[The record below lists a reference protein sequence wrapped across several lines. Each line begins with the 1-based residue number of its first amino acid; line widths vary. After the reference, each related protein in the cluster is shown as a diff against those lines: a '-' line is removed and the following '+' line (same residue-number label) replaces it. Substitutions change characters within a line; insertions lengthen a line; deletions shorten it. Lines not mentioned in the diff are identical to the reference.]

1 MPQRNNAI
9 QPMEQQAESSAKKKV
24 LVVLLSI
31 SAAGFAA
38 WQGHEGYTSTP
49 VIPTKG
55 DVPTIGHGSTRYED
69 GRRVRLG
76 DPAIDRKR
84 AADLARNLMREDE
97 RAFAAT
103 LPGAKLN
110 QVEYDVYIDFV
121 GQYGLGNWRKSSM
134 RTNLLNGNY
143 AAACRSLLKYRFAA
157 GYDCST
163 TINGKPNKRC
173 WGVYARQKTR
183 FDKCMAAQ

>member
-1 MPQRNNAI
+1 MNNHTTTTPEK
-9 QPMEQQAESSAKKKV
+9 QSATAGAKGRV
-24 LVVLLSI
+24 LVGLLTI
-31 SAAGFAA
+31 SVAGFAT
-38 WQGHEGYTSTP
+38 WQGHEGFTSAP

-69 GRRVRLG
+69 GRRVRMS

-84 AADLARNLMREDE
+84 AAELARNLMREDE
-97 RAFAAT
+97 RTFAAT
-103 LPGAKLN
+103 LPGVKLS
-110 QVEYDVYIDFV
+110 QAEYDVYIDFV

-134 RTNLLNGNY
+134 RTNLLAGNY

-163 TINGKPNKRC
+163 TINGKPNRRC
-173 WGVYARQKTR
+173 WGVWTRQKTR